1 MRQRLYRPRDLLA
14 RQTRLSVFDEPE
26 AGIDLWSFQNL
37 IRIFE
42 NMRREIKDSS
52 IVIIS
57 HQERILQIAD
67 EIILLSDGTI
77 KQTGTVDEV
86 LPQLIGTT
94 AAVDACERL
103 K

>member
-1 MRQRLYRPRDLLA
+1 
-14 RQTRLSVFDEPE
+14 
-26 AGIDLWSFQNL
+26 
-37 IRIFE
+37 
-42 NMRREIKDSS
+42 MRREIKDSS

-77 KQTGTVDEV
+77 KQTGSVDEV